1 MKTGL
6 IEEYKAL
13 TENCAVTDYGDK
25 ASVKKHNK
33 SVNRMYEIVEAI
45 KNEQSEKA
53 IKQFTE
59 LLYIEDNNT
68 NLWASIHSLERLP
81 IDAATIEMALD
92 IIRAAAQNDSADA
105 IGYQSWLDNWNQ
117 KNKSNAPQR

>member
-1 MKTGL
+1 MRTGL

-13 TENCAVTDYGDK
+13 TENCAATDYGDK

-45 KNEQSEKA
+45 KYEQSEKA
-53 IKQFTE
+53 IQQFTE

-92 IIRAAAQNDSADA
+92 IIRAVAQNDSAEA

-117 KNKSNAPQR
+117 KNKK